1 MFIKKAYLEASLDL
15 DYYPA
20 TSNDKDKDWD
30 GNGDDGDDDN
40 SFHDKNNNGFRVEHG
55 LSYNVILP
63 PTSQN
68 KNDKQLLEKQHQGCI
83 SLNDLLWHWKRDEY
97 DHGTSHY
104 ESSHSVNNNNHHRT
118 SSKAT
123 KLKLCA
129 LTDTSRLII
138 ISFSQRIFQ

>member
-63 PTSQN
+63 PTFQN
-68 KNDKQLLEKQHQGCI
+68 KNDKQHLEKITTRMYITQW
-83 SLNDLLWHWKRDEY
+83 S
-97 DHGTSHY
+97 T
-104 ESSHSVNNNNHHRT
+104 
-118 SSKAT
+118 
-123 KLKLCA
+123 
-129 LTDTSRLII
+129 
-138 ISFSQRIFQ
+138 